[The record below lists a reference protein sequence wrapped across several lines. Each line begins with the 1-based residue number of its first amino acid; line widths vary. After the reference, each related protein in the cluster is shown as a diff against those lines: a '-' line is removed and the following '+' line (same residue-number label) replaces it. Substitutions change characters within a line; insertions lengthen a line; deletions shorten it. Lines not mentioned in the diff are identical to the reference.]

1 MPGFEYDPRKG
12 KFRSYLK
19 TVTLRA
25 IFKKSHQKHGTVV
38 LGDIEEAACLA
49 DADSETEEAW
59 EQEWRQYHLRQAMCV
74 IRAEFGEADRQAF
87 QEYAVEGH
95 DARDTAASLKVSV
108 DRVYGAKSRIT
119 KRLAQIIEFQIR
131 DEG

>member
-1 MPGFEYDPRKG
+1 M
-12 KFRSYLK
+12 
-19 TVTLRA
+19 
-25 IFKKSHQKHGTVV
+25 V
-38 LGDIEEAACLA
+38 LGDSEEAACLA
-49 DADSETEEAW
+49 DADSETEEVW

-74 IRAEFGEADRQAF
+74 IRAEFSEADRQAF

-95 DARDTAASLKVSV
+95 DARDTAASLEVSV